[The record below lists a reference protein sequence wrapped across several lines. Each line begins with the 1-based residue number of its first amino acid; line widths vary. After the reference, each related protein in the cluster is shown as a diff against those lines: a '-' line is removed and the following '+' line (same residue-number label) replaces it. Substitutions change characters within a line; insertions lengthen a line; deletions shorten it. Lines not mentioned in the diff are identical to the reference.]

1 MFVAKNDASGGG
13 LNERV
18 HVLVFTTVLSLY
30 NSCTKR
36 LEFYS
41 WGVAALTDRLMDSLR
56 VFGFTSA
63 YSSYQTCGAF
73 LAQLSNDNMACIH
86 RLYIKDGS
94 N

>member
-1 MFVAKNDASGGG
+1 MRGSMFQSLPQFYHFITAVRRG
-13 LNERV
+13 L
-18 HVLVFTTVLSLY
+18 
-30 NSCTKR
+30 K
-36 LEFYS
+36 FYS
-41 WGVAALTDRLMDSLR
+41 WGVAALTDRSMDSLC